1 MKALVKAWEQ
11 QEDSSQEPSINAVI
25 AVMQV
30 QKEQLMREAEKEKA
44 SEKVDLHSAMLAAA
58 KDRYA
63 EEVAQQA
70 KELGMVEEWEE
81 EERQRKSGGGGG
93 GGVAFQ
99 LRAEEAV
106 DVETEVTDLETTGQP
121 VKEKIGF
128 RDRKIIEY
136 ENRIRQYSTPDK
148 VFRYFATFK
157 LVDEKGNHEI
167 MMTPLDFLRSIS
179 PGEKQPEH
187 LGLDAFIHVAQPR
200 WEITHMSSNC
210 SQ

>member
-1 MKALVKAWEQ
+1 MAPGEIPSSLAGEIYDRYGEEGLEALVKAWEQ

-93 GGVAFQ
+93 GGGVAFQ

-121 VKEKIGF
+121 VKEKIG
-128 RDRKIIEY
+128 
-136 ENRIRQYSTPDK
+136 
-148 VFRYFATFK
+148 
-157 LVDEKGNHEI
+157 
-167 MMTPLDFLRSIS
+167 
-179 PGEKQPEH
+179 
-187 LGLDAFIHVAQPR
+187 
-200 WEITHMSSNC
+200 
-210 SQ
+210 